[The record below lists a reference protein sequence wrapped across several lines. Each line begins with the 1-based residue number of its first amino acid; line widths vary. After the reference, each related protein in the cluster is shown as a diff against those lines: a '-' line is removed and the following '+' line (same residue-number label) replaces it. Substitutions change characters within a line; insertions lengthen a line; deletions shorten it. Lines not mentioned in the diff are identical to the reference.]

1 MKALPL
7 VPQIPGRER
16 EIRDASHF
24 GAGQTLAKNRSGNQ
38 LLSDIS
44 FALILDFDGFL
55 VTTKSRVRAF
65 LAPNGKSGSISMS
78 RVLPVK
84 SATCRRDRD
93 LHFFRFPGGTKL
105 TERVHLP
112 IISLNV
118 QVFLHHHAF
127 CRFATLAES
136 IYFCFTRQYGGV
148 YVCISVCEPK
158 KKKIQKNRG
167 VRGVCVCVSVGT
179 GGHDTAQHI
188 DSSTSREGWMVERTD
203 GWSKKKRNGKW
214 KSMGKTTLHT
224 SDRGKIDLCALRIT
238 TGLKTQSVD
247 WKRKSMRA
255 VGPSDVSEG

>member
-65 LAPNGKSGSISMS
+65 LAPKGKSGSISMS

-84 SATCRRDRD
+84 SATCRRDR
-93 LHFFRFPGGTKL
+93 
-105 TERVHLP
+105 VA
-112 IISLNV
+112 
-118 QVFLHHHAF
+118 QV
-127 CRFATLAES
+127 E
-136 IYFCFTRQYGGV
+136 
-148 YVCISVCEPK
+148 K
-158 KKKIQKNRG
+158 
-167 VRGVCVCVSVGT
+167 
-179 GGHDTAQHI
+179 D
-188 DSSTSREGWMVERTD
+188 GWVERTD